1 VSTKKSS
8 GHDNPQ
14 PKLAEQDDFAA
25 RLPGGCQ
32 LRTIKRRAAAML
44 AKVGLADK
52 AASYPSA
59 LSGGQQ

>member
-1 VSTKKSS
+1 
-8 GHDNPQ
+8 
-14 PKLAEQDDFAA
+14 
-25 RLPGGCQ
+25 
-32 LRTIKRRAAAML
+32 ML

>member
-1 VSTKKSS
+1 MICFDLFCPGAKA
-8 GHDNPQ
+8 G
-14 PKLAEQDDFAA
+14 
-25 RLPGGCQ
+25 RLSQIGQRVP
-32 LRTIKRRAAAML
+32 TAYDIKRRAAAML

>member
-1 VSTKKSS
+1 VPTAY
-8 GHDNPQ
+8 D
-14 PKLAEQDDFAA
+14 
-25 RLPGGCQ
+25 
-32 LRTIKRRAAAML
+32 IKRRATAML